1 MVLVKE
7 LTQEELDKIEEDEYV
22 KSIFAKKEEQKEE
35 EEEEE
40 EEETPNKSLANNR
53 FALLDDIED

>member
-1 MVLVKE
+1 M
-7 LTQEELDKIEEDEYV
+7 TQEELDKIEEDEYV

-40 EEETPNKSLANNR
+40 ETPNKSLANNR